1 MLRLLLASL
10 LVAILVGYVTGGR
23 LSRLADTSF
32 RLPWVGMAGIALQ
45 FLPLTGRLGDL
56 VLVLSFVLLAITAAA
71 NRRLP
76 GFVLIVVG
84 LGMNIAVIT
93 VNHGMP
99 VDRDAI
105 VASGQ
110 ADTLPD
116 LEASSDAKHHLMT
129 SEDRLVLL
137 ADVIAIPP
145 PIRQVVSVG
154 DLAAIAGAMWFVIGA
169 MHGIGGSGLAREP
182 EPTVEATRP

>member
-1 MLRLLLASL
+1 MLRLLAACLLLAI
-10 LVAILVGYVTGGR
+10 AIGYLSGGR
-23 LSRLADTSF
+23 PGRLADTRF
-32 RLPWVGMAGIALQ
+32 RLPWVGLGGIALQ

-56 VLVLSFVLLAITAAA
+56 VLVLSFALLLITAIA
-71 NRRLP
+71 NLRLP
-76 GFVLIVVG
+76 GFVLIVAG
-84 LGMNIAVIT
+84 LGLNAAVIAV
-93 VNHGMP
+93 NQGMP

-110 ADTLPD
+110 ADTLPE

-129 SEDRLVLL
+129 SEDRLQVL

-145 PIRQVVSVG
+145 PIRQAVSVG

-169 MHGIGGSGLAREP
+169 MHGLPRARPAREP
-182 EPTVEATRP
+182 EPTVEAP